1 MSAARELFLGRFV
14 KAFGIKGELKLY
26 ASDDFWFDALSS
38 QRLFSMRDGGVDKKA
53 VDIEYAQPH
62 QKQFIVK
69 LEGINQRNAAEREVG
84 ANLFLDMQELDV
96 PLPEHELPFQVLG
109 MRVRTEDGRDLGH
122 ITDVLVSPGQNVYE
136 VTGEA
141 GKVLIPAVDAFII
154 ARDFEGGEMTVRP
167 IPGLL
172 DDPRRREG

>member
-1 MSAARELFLGRFV
+1 MTAPRELFLGRFV

-38 QRLFSMRDGGVDKKA
+38 QRLFMTRDGDEEKRA

-69 LEGINQRNAAEREVG
+69 LDGVNDRGGAERRVG
-84 ANLFLDMQELDV
+84 AYLFIDMQDLDV
-96 PLPEHELPFQVLG
+96 ELPGHELPFQVMG
-109 MRVRTEDGRDLGH
+109 MLVRTEDGRDLGH
-122 ITDVLVSPGQNVYE
+122 ITGVLASPGQSVYE

-154 ARDFEGGEMTVRP
+154 ARDFERGEITVRP

-172 DDPRRREG
+172 DG